1 MTRKTLTFS
10 LATLLIVA
18 AAPPLATAQDAQAPK
33 AEKKLTPQQQKLKDC
48 GAQWQTM
55 KKEGKTAE
63 LKWTQ
68 FRKDCM
74 KKT

>member
-1 MTRKTLTFS
+1 MLVVS
-10 LATLLIVA
+10 LAGALIAGA
-18 AAPPLATAQDAQAPK
+18 ATPLATAQDAQAPK

-55 KKEGKTAE
+55 KKEGKTAD
-63 LKWTQ
+63 LKWAQ